1 MAPLPDFYTAI
12 NEETGEEIYGLA
24 SELSERLGITY
35 SVISTYAKNNRKFQ
49 KKWLFIK
56 EQKIFRNEEEKQ
68 DWENTC
74 KPFREVSKRKRGL
87 ECGGNNS
94 AAEI

>member
-56 EQKIFRNEEEKQ
+56 EQKIFQNEEEKQ

-74 KPFREVSKRKRGL
+74 KPFRELSEQRRNKNANTNTRTEV
-87 ECGGNNS
+87 
-94 AAEI
+94 